1 MNTKL
6 LSVKETEEA
15 LNLGH
20 TKVCE
25 LIAAGDIES
34 IKIGRRR
41 LIKPEAIDRFIERM
55 VAEDPTASE
64 QAKLQAKAEELS
76 QQNTEAV

>member
-1 MNTKL
+1 MNIKL

-25 LIAAGDIES
+25 LIADGDIES

-41 LIKPEAIDRFIERM
+41 LIRPEAIDRFIERM
-55 VAEDPTASE
+55 AAGEPTISE
-64 QAKLQAKAEELS
+64 QATSLTKS
-76 QQNTEAV
+76 

>member
-1 MNTKL
+1 MKTML
-6 LSVKETEEA
+6 LSLKETEAA

-25 LIAAGDIES
+25 LVADGDIES

-41 LIKPEAIDRFIERM
+41 LITPEAIDRFIERM
-55 VAEDPTASE
+55 TAGEPTASE
-64 QAKLQAKAEELS
+64 LRRK
-76 QQNTEAV
+76 